1 MAVEP
6 KSVHKLPNEATHYLV
21 GWLFA
26 DVRRGPITAKLWNEA
41 VTAAEDYAERY
52 AIADAER
59 REKAKRNAMAQRRR
73 EAGDVAPAPLAGQ
86 TTIEDVT

>member
-6 KSVHKLPNEATHYLV
+6 KTVHKLSNEATHYLA

-26 DVRRGPITAKLWNEA
+26 DVKRGPITAKLWNQA
-41 VTAAEDYAERY
+41 VTAAEEYGERY
-52 AIADAER
+52 ALADSER
-59 REKAKRNAMAQRRR
+59 REKAKQNAMAQRRR